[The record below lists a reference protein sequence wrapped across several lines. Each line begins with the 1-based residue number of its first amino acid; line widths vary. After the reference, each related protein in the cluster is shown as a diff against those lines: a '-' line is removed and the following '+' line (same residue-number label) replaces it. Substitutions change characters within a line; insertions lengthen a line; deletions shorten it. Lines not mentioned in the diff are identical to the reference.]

1 MNTQNN
7 LKRVLLVAISWISLC
22 SAVNSQTISRLSSSF
37 LARGEQA
44 LLEVVVIGAQITEIP
59 EAPQVKNLAIQFSGR
74 APQTNLLPGRKL
86 EYAYGFIV
94 SSYETGKYVIPA
106 IRVMV
111 NGAITETEPLDIEVF
126 NPDDLKWSEVKSGD
140 KLIRY
145 ASSFHIMNSSPYE
158 NQTTATEIKV
168 YVPEVL
174 ARADL
179 FRDLSFLLKSDVRA
193 VVVIRSGYRRLFLHL
208 F

>member
-111 NGAITETEPLDIEVF
+111 NGAITE
-126 NPDDLKWSEVKSGD
+126 
-140 KLIRY
+140 
-145 ASSFHIMNSSPYE
+145 
-158 NQTTATEIKV
+158 
-168 YVPEVL
+168 
-174 ARADL
+174 
-179 FRDLSFLLKSDVRA
+179 
-193 VVVIRSGYRRLFLHL
+193 
-208 F
+208 